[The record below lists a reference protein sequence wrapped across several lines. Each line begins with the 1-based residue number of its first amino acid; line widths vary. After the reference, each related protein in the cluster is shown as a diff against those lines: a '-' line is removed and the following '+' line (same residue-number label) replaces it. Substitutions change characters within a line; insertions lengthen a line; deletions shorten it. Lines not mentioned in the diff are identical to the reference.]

1 MILTEN
7 VTKRFEDCVALHD
20 VTCHIESGS
29 IYGMVGSNGAGKST
43 LLRLLSGVYKP
54 DSGTIRI
61 EEEEVYDNPAA
72 KSRMILVPDELYF
85 LPGANLR
92 RMAKLYE
99 SFYPRFDWKR
109 FHFLAES
116 FQLDET
122 RAIRGFSKGMKRQS
136 AILLALSTQADYYFF
151 DETFD
156 GLDPIMRSLVKGLIS
171 EDVADRGATAIIT
184 SHSLRELEET
194 CDQLAFLHE
203 GGLVMEGDV
212 EELKSTLF
220 KVQIAFSEPFDE
232 SLFQDLTVEKCRIN
246 GTVAQLILRGDREE
260 VMDALQYLDPVI
272 LEILPLNLEEIF
284 TYELKE
290 KGYSFDQVLEQEAKT
305 DEEETV

>member
-1 MILTEN
+1 MIRAEN
-7 VTKRFEDCVALHD
+7 ITKRFEDCVALHD

-61 EEEEVYDNPAA
+61 DGEEVYDNPAA
-72 KSRMILVPDELYF
+72 KSRMVLVPDELYF

-109 FHFLAES
+109 FHSLAES

-156 GLDPIMRSLVKGLIS
+156 GLDPIMRRLVK
-171 EDVADRGATAIIT
+171 
-184 SHSLRELEET
+184 
-194 CDQLAFLHE
+194 
-203 GGLVMEGDV
+203 EGDV

-232 SLFQDLTVEKCRIN
+232 SLFQDLRVEKCRIN

-260 VMDALQYLDPVI
+260 VMDRLQYLDPVI
-272 LEILPLNLEEIF
+272 LEIVPLNLEEIF